1 MNNSSSEINELD
13 DTNDKIKINYL
24 NKNIFNYLNKNIF
37 NFLNESINECLIC
50 YCILNYNKISIHNC
64 RCKCFNV
71 VLVCEKC
78 FLCWFISNN
87 KCFICRESFI
97 NDNNMFKNYKF
108 YDTLLYIKT
117 KNEIKKKTLQIL
129 PLQLDR
135 SVVNNNQLFEN
146 SMNVSIVNMP
156 NDDIPSNIISTELP
170 HNNVNTFNII
180 LNGFICLCFSICGSL
195 ILYMLVKNNN

>member
-13 DTNDKIKINYL
+13 DTNDKIKI
-24 NKNIFNYLNKNIF
+24 NYLNKNIF

-71 VLVCEKC
+71 ALVCEKC

-117 KNEIKKKTLQIL
+117 KNEIKKKNLT
-129 PLQLDR
+129 
-135 SVVNNNQLFEN
+135 
-146 SMNVSIVNMP
+146 
-156 NDDIPSNIISTELP
+156 DITITIR
-170 HNNVNTFNII
+170 
-180 LNGFICLCFSICGSL
+180 
-195 ILYMLVKNNN
+195 